1 MKLKLTSALDLLTEP
16 VVDETCASLGDVLGD
31 NDAEWQ
37 TINLRTCMHQIF
49 TRLSS
54 RVLVGKSL
62 CRSER
67 WLFIASNYYWM
78 SLTAAAK
85 LARYPSL
92 VRRLASYFSSDCRT
106 IRRMLQDAHALLDPE
121 VEARRPELAASKTK
135 SKISRRRRPK
145 QQEGGSAPDAIT
157 WLLELGAEQ
166 DLEELDYVAAQL
178 ALTGAAYTPTDVTGQ
193 LLVHICEYPEVV
205 DPLRN
210 EIIRVIGEQGWSK
223 ASLYNLKLMDSFM
236 RESQRHTPRQT
247 SKYSH
252 NVASSRLGPY
262 S

>member
-1 MKLKLTSALDLLTEP
+1 M
-16 VVDETCASLGDVLGD
+16 VDETSASLDDVLGD

-62 CRSER
+62 CRNER
-67 WLFIASNYYWM
+67 WLFIARNYYWM

-92 VRRLASYFSSDCRT
+92 VRRLACYLMSDCRT
-106 IRRMLQDAHALLDPE
+106 IRKMLQDAHELLDPE
-121 VEARRPELAASKTK
+121 VKTRRSEVATLK
-135 SKISRRRRPK
+135 SNKRRRPR
-145 QQEGGSAPDAIT
+145 GDGAAPDAIT
-157 WLLELGAEQ
+157 WLLELGVEQ
-166 DLEELDYVAAQL
+166 GRKQLDYVAAQL

-193 LLVHICEYPEVV
+193 LLVHICEYPELVA
-205 DPLRN
+205 PLRQ
-210 EIIRVIGEQGWSK
+210 EIIQVVGEQGWSK

-247 SKYSH
+247 SK
-252 NVASSRLGPY
+252 
-262 S
+262 